1 LFHPPFPLAAG
12 LPGLHV
18 DFTTEQSKI
27 PSLTGLANLYSSGT
41 SPLKR
46 AHPLGNNNQFHP
58 DLRGFSRVRVYLGTI
73 NGLFGVRQ
81 LL

>member
-1 LFHPPFPLAAG
+1 LFRPAFPLAAG

-27 PSLTGLANLYSSGT
+27 PSLAGVANLYSGGT

-46 AHPLGNNNQFHP
+46 WNA
-58 DLRGFSRVRVYLGTI
+58 GT
-73 NGLFGVRQ
+73 VE
-81 LL
+81 